1 MEKTIVELGIKLNKD
16 YKYYHKI
23 LELHGFYNAYVF
35 NTRDIYYTNK
45 DLNGLTE
52 NEMKKSCI
60 RIRISASQN
69 HSPKSCKIETNDLID
84 DDMFTISINELEE
97 YENKLIQRGFKK
109 VFDTYKVDYHY
120 CKQEVCSRIQLQEI
134 KKIGLMLYYDNEKY
148 YELESYEQRKK
159 LIDDLNSYGFSFT
172 YNELGL
178 DKLRTL
184 FYGKEMFSL
193 NQNA

>member
-1 MEKTIVELGIKLNKD
+1 
-16 YKYYHKI
+16 
-23 LELHGFYNAYVF
+23 
-35 NTRDIYYTNK
+35 
-45 DLNGLTE
+45 
-52 NEMKKSCI
+52 
-60 RIRISASQN
+60 
-69 HSPKSCKIETNDLID
+69 
-84 DDMFTISINELEE
+84 
-97 YENKLIQRGFKK
+97 
-109 VFDTYKVDYHY
+109 
-120 CKQEVCSRIQLQEI
+120 
-134 KKIGLMLYYDNEKY
+134 MLYYDNEKY